1 MDNQFGGEGMVSGK
15 LAFANAVA
23 AGALALSFCT
33 CAAAADLTRRPPP
46 PLMQPIYTWNG
57 FYVGGHFGGVTTNES
72 ANDGL
77 ITVNPDP
84 SGALG
89 GVQAG
94 YNYQIA
100 PNWLIGIEGELS
112 WTGANGSSGGLQS
125 DHNWYDTLDG
135 RLGYVMGSWLLY
147 AKGGAAWM
155 NADYSIPGLSVNVT
169 RDGWNIGAGVE
180 FMLAPQWS
188 AKAEYNFLDF
198 GKDNIFPIAATV
210 DTQVHQFKVGV
221 NYHFVPGTLFGRW

>member
-1 MDNQFGGEGMVSGK
+1 MVSGK
-15 LAFANAVA
+15 LPFANVVTG
-23 AGALALSFCT
+23 GALVLSFCT
-33 CAAAADLTRRPPP
+33 YAAAADLTRRPPP
-46 PLMQPIYTWNG
+46 SPLMPIPTWNG
-57 FYVGGHFGGVTTNES
+57 FYVGGHLGGVTSSETATDINGFTAS
-72 ANDGL
+72 
-77 ITVNPDP
+77 PDP
-84 SGALG
+84 SGFLG

-112 WTGANGSSGGLQS
+112 WTSANGSSQGLNS
-125 DHNWYDTLDG
+125 DHRWYDTLDG
-135 RLGYVMGSWLLY
+135 RLGYVMGPWLLY

-155 NADYSIPGLSVNVT
+155 NADYSIPGLSVNIT
-169 RDGWNIGAGVE
+169 RDGWNIGAGAE

-198 GKDNIFPIAATV
+198 GKDSIFPIAATV

>member
-1 MDNQFGGEGMVSGK
+1 MVSGK

-23 AGALALSFCT
+23 AGALVLSFCT
-33 CAAAADLTRRPPP
+33 DAGAADLTRRPPP
-46 PLMQPIYTWNG
+46 PLLQPIYSWNG
-57 FYVGGHFGGVTTNES
+57 FYVGGHLGGVTSSEDVS
-72 ANDGL
+72 VGG
-77 ITVNPDP
+77 ITVLSTDP
-84 SGALG
+84 SGFLG

-112 WTGANGSSGGLQS
+112 WTSASGSSLGFQS
-125 DHNWYDTLDG
+125 DHNWYDTLDA
-135 RLGYVMGSWLLY
+135 RLGYVMGPWLLY

-155 NADYSIPGLSVNVT
+155 NADYSVAPFSTNVT
-169 RDGWNIGAGVE
+169 RTGWNIGAGAE

-198 GKDNIFPIAATV
+198 GKDNLGGLFSGIAV
-210 DTQVHQFKVGV
+210 DTQVHEFKVGV

>member
-1 MDNQFGGEGMVSGK
+1 VVSGK

-33 CAAAADLTRRPPP
+33 CAAADLTRRPPP
-46 PLMQPIYTWNG
+46 PPMPVYTWNG
-57 FYVGGHFGGVTTNES
+57 FYVGGFLGGVTSRETATDPFGFS
-72 ANDGL
+72 AS
-77 ITVNPDP
+77 TDP
-84 SGALG
+84 SGFLG

-100 PNWLIGIEGELS
+100 PNWLIGIEGELG
-112 WTGANGSSGGLQS
+112 WTSASGSAVGLNSQ
-125 DHNWYDTLDG
+125 HNWYDTLDG

-147 AKGGAAWM
+147 AKAGAAWM
-155 NADYSIPGLSVNVT
+155 NADYSIPGLSVNIT
-169 RDGWNIGAGVE
+169 RDGWNIGAGAE

-198 GKDNIFPIAATV
+198 GKDSISPIAATV
-210 DTQVHQFKVGV
+210 DTQVHEFKVGV
-221 NYHFVPGTLFGRW
+221 NYHFVPGTLFGHW

>member
-1 MDNQFGGEGMVSGK
+1 MVSGK

-23 AGALALSFCT
+23 AGALVLSFCT
-33 CAAAADLTRRPPP
+33 CAGAADLTRRPPP
-46 PLMQPIYTWNG
+46 PLLQPIYTWNG
-57 FYVGGHFGGVTTNES
+57 FYVGGHLGGVTSSEDVSVDGFNVLSTN
-72 ANDGL
+72 
-77 ITVNPDP
+77 P
-84 SGALG
+84 SGFLG

-112 WTGANGSSGGLQS
+112 WTSASGSSLGFNS

-135 RLGYVMGSWLLY
+135 RLGYVMGPWLLY

-155 NADYSIPGLSVNVT
+155 NADYSVPGVSINVT
-169 RDGWNIGAGVE
+169 RTGWNIGAGAE

-198 GKDNIFPIAATV
+198 GKDNLGGVFTGFAV
-210 DTQVHQFKVGV
+210 DTQVHEFKVGV

>member
-1 MDNQFGGEGMVSGK
+1 MTVSGK

-23 AGALALSFCT
+23 TGALALSFCT
-33 CAAAADLTRRPPP
+33 CAAAADLARRPPP

-57 FYVGGHFGGVTTNES
+57 FYVGGHLGGVTSSETATDPNGFTAS
-72 ANDGL
+72 
-77 ITVNPDP
+77 TDP
-84 SGALG
+84 SGFLG

-112 WTGANGSSGGLQS
+112 WTSANGGSPAVIHSQ
-125 DHNWYDTLDG
+125 HNWYDTLDG

-155 NADYSIPGLSVNVT
+155 NADYSVAPFSINLARG
-169 RDGWNIGAGVE
+169 GWNIGAGAE

-198 GKDNIFPIAATV
+198 GKDSLVFPLAGTV
-210 DTQVHQFKVGV
+210 DTQVHEFKVGV
-221 NYHFVPGTLFGRW
+221 NYHWVPGTLFGRW